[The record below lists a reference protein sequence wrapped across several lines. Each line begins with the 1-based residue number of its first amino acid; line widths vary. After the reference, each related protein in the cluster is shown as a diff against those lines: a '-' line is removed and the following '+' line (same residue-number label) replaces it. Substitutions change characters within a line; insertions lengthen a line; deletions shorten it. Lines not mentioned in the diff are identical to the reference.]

1 MGIQTLD
8 LPLASL
14 MCYQLSYPGWVGG
27 GGGVI
32 DLFLSKSIFVHL
44 NLNSLMFLILI
55 VQHWNNFKNM
65 LFWNLESQFNPPYP
79 LWMPT
84 DWKKQVWMEKYF
96 NIILIDL
103 KVEKI
108 KSILLS

>member
-1 MGIQTLD
+1 
-8 LPLASL
+8 
-14 MCYQLSYPGWVGG
+14 
-27 GGGVI
+27 
-32 DLFLSKSIFVHL
+32 
-44 NLNSLMFLILI
+44 MFLILI

-79 LWMPT
+79 MPM
-84 DWKKQVWMEKYF
+84 DWKKQVWMEKYL